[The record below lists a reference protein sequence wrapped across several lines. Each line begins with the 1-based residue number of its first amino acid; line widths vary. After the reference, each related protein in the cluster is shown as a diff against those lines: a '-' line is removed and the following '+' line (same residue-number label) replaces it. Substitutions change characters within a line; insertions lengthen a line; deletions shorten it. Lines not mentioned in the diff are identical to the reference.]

1 MAKEI
6 VTSELSEQFD
16 FKSPNILLER
26 PNKHEVTVIQQVVIA
41 GLCENVARIAPV
53 FDALGNEIVA
63 TSKTKVSYESQES
76 KEKLHIPKVSVI
88 AKVKPSFLV
97 YSDIYQL
104 GGDDEVNIV
113 KHYMKNCTVVK

>member
-16 FKSPNILLER
+16 FKSPNMLLER

-63 TSKTKVSYESQES
+63 TSKTKVSYES
-76 KEKLHIPKVSVI
+76 
-88 AKVKPSFLV
+88 
-97 YSDIYQL
+97 
-104 GGDDEVNIV
+104 
-113 KHYMKNCTVVK
+113 